1 MSEIIDI
8 RVAVKEGLN
17 DYRASFREVVM
28 RTLPIYALAEVATLV
43 FGRPTA
49 ATGAIAS
56 FSFLLFI
63 VFLQALGTYI
73 VTGIFLQQSSR
84 NVDGFRWEF
93 LPTRFLALVT
103 AFLLISAGMA
113 VGLILFVLPGV
124 LFAAAT
130 LFTTIYIVR
139 DGMSMPMAL
148 QESIALARPHLWS
161 LASLALIIIAVTLGA
176 GLMSGA
182 MSGARA
188 GGNALPLALLG
199 IAISILTLAIDAIVV
214 SAFYQIA
221 GRQMKAD

>member
-1 MSEIIDI
+1 
-8 RVAVKEGLN
+8 
-17 DYRASFREVVM
+17 M

-63 VFLQALGTYI
+63 VFLQALGNYI

-148 QESIALARPHLWS
+148 QTSIALARPHLWS